1 MDVAMVSEE
10 AFAADRAYLTQLAY
24 RLLGSVQDA
33 EDVVQEAWLRWQEA
47 GRPVLEVPRAW
58 FTRVVS
64 RLCLDRLRAAE
75 RRPERYFGEW
85 LPEPWIE
92 PDPRHELDET
102 LSQALL
108 QTLQRLSPA
117 ERAVFLLHD
126 VFGYEFQEVAAM
138 LDLEPANARQ
148 LAVRAR
154 QHLGPRPRAT
164 SRPPAEQVER
174 LGQAFFAALRGGDVD
189 GLRGLLREDVVLRA
203 DGGGKVSAVHYPLRG
218 AERVVRFFDRLLVR
232 TGWHREQRIEARW
245 WNGAPGFLLFG
256 PGEQLVGA
264 YQFEVEDGLVARILV
279 QRNPDKLRGFF
290 RC

>member
-1 MDVAMVSEE
+1 MVSEE

-92 PDPRHELDET
+92 PDARPELDET

-108 QTLQRLSPA
+108 QTLQRLSPG

-154 QHLGPRPRAT
+154 EHLGPRPRAVR
-164 SRPPAEQVER
+164 RPPAEQVER
-174 LGQAFFAALRGGDVD
+174 IGQAFFAALRGGDVD

-290 RC
+290 RR